1 MQVENIRLSSSS
13 KNKKLVHSSIRI
25 EEGVFESLQKEAE
38 RQEISL
44 NSLINKTLKNYV
56 SSEMY
61 FEQLGFLLVSK
72 DFLRKMFA
80 ELQDEKRLAELGREL
95 GLTLAKE
102 YVSYFFP
109 RVDSDTLTKFLNI
122 WFRRFQ
128 SYKHTVNTKD
138 SNEMARDIGE
148 ENKEYQQQREEIN
161 FFTLNHDININFSI
175 VLKAILEGLIEP
187 IIKSPVV
194 FKVITSNS
202 ISFSYSLYYHHQYQN
217 RITDDNS

>member
-1 MQVENIRLSSSS
+1 MFN
-13 KNKKLVHSSIRI
+13 
-25 EEGVFESLQKEAE
+25 SLQKEAE
-38 RQEISL
+38 RQGISF
-44 NSLINKTLKNYV
+44 NSLINRTLKNYV
-56 SSEMY
+56 TSEMY

-72 DFLRKMFA
+72 DFLRKTFA
-80 ELQDEKRLAELGREL
+80 ELQDEKRLAELGKEL

-109 RVDSDTLTKFLNI
+109 KVDSDTLIKFLDI

-128 SYKHTVNTKD
+128 SYKHTVNTKK
-138 SNEMARDIGE
+138 NIEMAQDINENE
-148 ENKEYQQQREEIN
+148 ENQQQQQREEIN
-161 FFTLNHDININFSI
+161 YFTLNHDININFSV

-202 ISFSYSLYYHHQYQN
+202 ISFSFSLFYHNQ
-217 RITDDNS
+217 IPK